1 MNMLSGLSDLG
12 GDALAKVLRR
22 TVVSALIVGVGAIVV
37 ALLLSSPWAA
47 LGLAIGLGLAVLN
60 LRFLDAGVA
69 KLETGADTGDA
80 ETGADNGAD
89 NGVSNKVLRR
99 AIGTKSVT
107 RLGVITAICIG
118 LLLLNGALGIGAVA
132 GLVIFQLLFVVNVG
146 RVIVSQGIQ

>member
-1 MNMLSGLSDLG
+1 MLDGLSGLG

-22 TVVSALIVGVGAIVV
+22 TIVSAIIVGLAAVLI
-37 ALLLSSPWAA
+37 ALLLSQPWAA
-47 LGLAIGLGLAVLN
+47 LGLAVGLTIAVLN

-69 KLETGADTGDA
+69 KLNTSGET
-80 ETGADNGAD
+80 N
-89 NGVSNKVLRR
+89 NKVLRR
-99 AIGTKSVT
+99 ALGTKSVT
-107 RLGVITAICIG
+107 RLGIITLICIG

>member
-1 MNMLSGLSDLG
+1 MNMLDGLSGLG

-22 TVVSALIVGVGAIVV
+22 TIVSALVVGAAAVLI
-37 ALLLSSPWAA
+37 ALLLSQPWAA
-47 LGLAIGLGLAVLN
+47 LGLALGLTIAVLN

-69 KLETGADTGDA
+69 KLNTSGET
-80 ETGADNGAD
+80 N
-89 NGVSNKVLRR
+89 NKVLRR
-99 AIGTKSVT
+99 ALGTKSVT
-107 RLGVITAICIG
+107 RLGIITVICVG

>member
-1 MNMLSGLSDLG
+1 MADGLSGLG

-22 TVVSALIVGVGAIVV
+22 TIVSAIVV
-37 ALLLSSPWAA
+37 GAVAVLIAMLLSVPWAA
-47 LGLAIGLGLAVLN
+47 LGLIVGLTIAILN

-69 KLETGADTGDA
+69 KLNTSGET
-80 ETGADNGAD
+80 N
-89 NGVSNKVLRR
+89 NKVLRR

-107 RLGVITAICIG
+107 RLGVITVICIG

-146 RVIVSQGIQ
+146 RIIISQGIQ